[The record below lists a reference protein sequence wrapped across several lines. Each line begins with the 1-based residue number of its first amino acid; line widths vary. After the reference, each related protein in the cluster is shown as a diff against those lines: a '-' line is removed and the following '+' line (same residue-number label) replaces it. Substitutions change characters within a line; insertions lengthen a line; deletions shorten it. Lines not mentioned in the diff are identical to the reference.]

1 MDDLVYDTL
10 SHYFHALEVRG
21 YMPFSDSAKVLLL
34 IFYRDFVYNDYRAN
48 ITEEDYHLIEKA
60 LNCLYGT
67 TCLIPYPDYL
77 KMGKLHLGQITEL
90 NMRVREIENTPVI
103 KLIHDLAHAEGDIDT
118 DVMVTTD
125 GFVEG
130 SDSSIDG
137 STVMSDTGCDC
148 SR

>member
-21 YMPFSDSAKVLLL
+21 YMPFSDSVKVLLL
-34 IFYRDFVYNDYRAN
+34 LFYKDFVYNDYRAN

-130 SDSSIDG
+130 SDSNADG